1 MLDKALSLVV
11 DGADYVRNHPQLL
24 VTLLLLIIIPVS
36 FVWSGIQ
43 FLDVSKQNQD
53 TLEKSR
59 IGLMH
64 DLFVSV
70 MVASEFNI
78 DIIGA
83 QMINIAGTNP
93 DITKFIVAKETSEGI
108 VRIASL
114 DTSHIGTIEENT
126 ELYDFSRVRS
136 DETLIFPFFLG
147 DTRYWQAF
155 RSFKTP
161 GNETYFL
168 MTEYSFAGTDTLFET
183 RELSAYIWLTVLLL
197 VISFLLYRQV
207 RLIDY
212 SYMYKEAQ
220 KAIETKDLF
229 TNMIAHELRAPLT
242 AMRGYASLIYEKKD
256 VDEKTREQASR
267 IGESSER
274 LILIVNDLLDVARI
288 QSGKLA
294 VTKSVVNVSGV
305 VRTVIDTIAAS
316 ANEKNIQL
324 VGVGT
329 DDAHMV
335 IGDEKRLIQAITN
348 LVSNAIKYTEKGSI
362 EISLTDRRDRVELRV
377 KDTGMGISA
386 EDQQKLFAPF
396 FRVESQSVSQITGT
410 GLGMWITKQLI
421 ELMGASIGVES
432 IKGVG
437 THIVVTLP
445 KIKKSTE

>member
-1 MLDKALSLVV
+1 MLDKAMSLVV

-24 VTLLLLIIIPVS
+24 VTLILLVVIPVS

-78 DIIGA
+78 DIIA
-83 QMINIAGTNP
+83 AEMINISGTNP
-93 DITKFIVAKETSEGI
+93 DITKFIIAKETEEGI

-114 DTSHIGTIEENT
+114 DTAHIGTVEENT

-161 GNETYFL
+161 ENETYFL
-168 MTEYSFAGTDTLFET
+168 MTEFSFAGTDALFES
-183 RELSAYIWLTVLLL
+183 RELSAYVWLAVLLL
-197 VISFLLYRQV
+197 VIAFLLYRQV

-212 SYMYKEAQ
+212 SYMYKEAK

-242 AMRGYASLIYEKKD
+242 AMRGYASLIYEKKG
-256 VDEKTREQASR
+256 VDEKTREQAGR
-267 IGESSER
+267 INESSER

-288 QSGKLA
+288 QSGKLS
-294 VTKSVVNVSGV
+294 VTKSIVNVSTV

-335 IGDEKRLIQAITN
+335 VGDEKRLVQAITN
-348 LVSNAIKYTEKGSI
+348 LVSNAIKYTEKGTI
-362 EISLTDRRDRVELRV
+362 ELSLTDRRDRVELRV

-445 KIKKSTE
+445 KVKKE